1 MNTGDESDS
10 GRRHQVFNG
19 EERLGLPPLDLACAP
34 HIHDAPCG
42 ITSGSRPQGKVQE
55 GIATGAPPPIDL
67 LLFLILCNCDTDH
80 TPERSLALSP
90 ALGTGVKRC
99 EVTASDM
106 TNTKT
111 TTGFSHGMPRR
122 SEAGGAHA
130 QRTTLSHL
138 KFMLSNKCCFFF
150 QGKQICNECHV

>member
-111 TTGFSHGMPRR
+111 TAGVCYGMPRPL
-122 SEAGGAHA
+122 EARGVRAKCP
-130 QRTTLSHL
+130 TLSHR
-138 KFMLSNKCCFFF
+138 KFIISNKKLFGSSPCVMC
-150 QGKQICNECHV
+150 VVYWD